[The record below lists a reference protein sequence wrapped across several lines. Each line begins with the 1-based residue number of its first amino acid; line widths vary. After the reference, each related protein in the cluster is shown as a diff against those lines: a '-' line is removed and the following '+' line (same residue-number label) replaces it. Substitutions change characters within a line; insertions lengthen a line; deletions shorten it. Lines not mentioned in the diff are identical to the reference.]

1 MTSLAG
7 VLGDVDGD
15 GNMDVISIID
25 SEGEGR
31 DANDIFLRIAYTV
44 RIVKTNLID
53 ALGKR
58 RHYPSKLDIHVTKK
72 MRDTHDVKPA
82 EELAF
87 RPMAEQP
94 WTQYLGRKSDHTY
107 KNHG

>member
-31 DANDIFLRIAYTV
+31 DANDNFLRVAYTV

-72 MRDTHDVKPA
+72 MRDTHGVKPA

-107 KNHG
+107 ENHG